1 MRKYKINFV
10 EVNGYSSEEFLT
22 VLECV
27 CRYANFSEYPSVDD
41 ILAILGIIPMDE
53 KETEPLTEDDVEEI
67 LFGKKEEEV
76 NE

>member
-1 MRKYKINFV
+1 MRKYKINFA

-27 CRYANFSEYPSVDD
+27 FRYANLYEYPSADD

-53 KETEPLTEDDVEEI
+53 KETEALTEGDVEEI
-67 LFGKKEEEV
+67 VFGKKDEE
-76 NE
+76 